1 MILIIIT
8 YILTLLD
15 IFFVESSHFSGGTVT
30 WKPIAN
36 TITGSTVSVMFT
48 QSYQW
53 RLSTA
58 GYCNQTYIVNRSP
71 LIPSMSGILA
81 CVSSHTGFCGGY
93 SSMSIFEYCTDYST
107 FLDSSSGQISTVQT
121 ITIGSQFCVAFQSGS
136 WIPVQVACAS
146 STGSCYNGGASWS
159 IGTCLDLNIRYDG
172 VINTPPVAT
181 VVSPINVPVNSVV
194 NIDIPVTDANNDVIR
209 CRWAQLT
216 TSLDECAGVCGVA
229 AGSTLNSN
237 DCKLTFNSTGKTV
250 GDYYVVALMVEDY
263 WTSSSY
269 LPFSSIPLQFLIKI
283 VSKPSCFTKP
293 KINSSLQECTAI
305 TVGVTFTF
313 TLTIMQGCVNTTI
326 GDIYRIPPL
335 NMYKSEISPADSI
348 NAWIMNETWIPTVD
362 QVGSQVY
369 CAIAT
374 DSNYIQSEQ
383 YCLTFTVVSIGQPLT
398 CPTNSISNRTT
409 VTTTTSTYEAMQSI

>member
-8 YILTLLD
+8 YILALLD

-136 WIPVQVACAS
+136 WIPVQVACVS

-181 VVSPINVPVNSVV
+181 VVS
-194 NIDIPVTDANNDVIR
+194 
-209 CRWAQLT
+209 
-216 TSLDECAGVCGVA
+216 
-229 AGSTLNSN
+229 
-237 DCKLTFNSTGKTV
+237 
-250 GDYYVVALMVEDY
+250 
-263 WTSSSY
+263 
-269 LPFSSIPLQFLIKI
+269 
-283 VSKPSCFTKP
+283 
-293 KINSSLQECTAI
+293 
-305 TVGVTFTF
+305 
-313 TLTIMQGCVNTTI
+313 
-326 GDIYRIPPL
+326 
-335 NMYKSEISPADSI
+335 
-348 NAWIMNETWIPTVD
+348 
-362 QVGSQVY
+362 
-369 CAIAT
+369 
-374 DSNYIQSEQ
+374 
-383 YCLTFTVVSIGQPLT
+383 
-398 CPTNSISNRTT
+398 
-409 VTTTTSTYEAMQSI
+409 